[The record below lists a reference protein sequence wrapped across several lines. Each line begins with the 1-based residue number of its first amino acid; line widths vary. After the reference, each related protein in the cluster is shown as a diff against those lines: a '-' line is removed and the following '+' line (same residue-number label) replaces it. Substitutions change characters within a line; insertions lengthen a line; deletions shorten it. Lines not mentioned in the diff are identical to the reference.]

1 MKKIYWAFCSEGELE
16 DAAIMAE
23 SQNDARLEHK
33 RRLEDEG
40 YTVELSPKSEAVW
53 ATKDGHEFEFYG
65 YSEE

>member
-1 MKKIYWAFCSEGELE
+1 
-16 DAAIMAE
+16 MAE
-23 SQNDARLEHK
+23 SQNAARLEHK
-33 RRLEDEG
+33 RMLEDEG